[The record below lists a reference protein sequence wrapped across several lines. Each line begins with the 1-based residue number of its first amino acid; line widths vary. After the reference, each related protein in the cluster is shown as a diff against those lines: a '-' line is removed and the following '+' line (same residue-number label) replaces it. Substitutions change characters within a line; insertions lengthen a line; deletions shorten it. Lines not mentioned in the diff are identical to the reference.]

1 MDVVR
6 ADSGDASDDDVVPDL
21 TLTITTQ
28 PVSATVAVDGD
39 ATFSV
44 VVSSNADVV
53 TYQWQVSTD
62 SGVTWNDLSGEFGS
76 TLVVKKAQAA
86 LNGNRYR
93 VVAAAAA
100 ITVTSTAATLTVT
113 V

>member
-6 ADSGDASDDDVVPDL
+6 ADSSDASDDAVVPDL

-28 PVSATVAVDGD
+28 PVSTTVAVDAD

-76 TLVVKKAQAA
+76 TLVVEEAQAA

>member
-6 ADSGDASDDDVVPDL
+6 ADSSDASDDAVVPDL
-21 TLTITTQ
+21 TLVITTQ

-53 TYQWQVSTD
+53 AYQWQVSTD
-62 SGVTWNDLSGEFGS
+62 SGATWSDLSGEFSS
-76 TLVVKKAQAA
+76 TLVVEEAQTN

-93 VVAAAAA
+93 VVATAAT
-100 ITVTSTAATLTVT
+100 ITVTSNAATLTVT
-113 V
+113 A